1 MRKTIKHIGYGLT
14 GVLLLSGCM
23 PRIPAP
29 PVAEQNTTVHRVMWE
44 DTSTV
49 ERNYSLKPEP
59 YSLDSKQKDP
69 ELLGPQSTLKK
80 SLASSKMVE
89 APQMEAPQ
97 SDSDSEGRFLARDEE
112 AAPAAA
118 HPAMTRSRCI
128 ELIGQ
133 SDFDKYTRQF
143 GSEEAALRKCI
154 ILERVQKR

>member
-1 MRKTIKHIGYGLT
+1 MKKTPKYLLYSLLT
-14 GVLLLSGCM
+14 LVFVTGCM

-29 PVAEQNTTVHRVMWE
+29 QFQEDNKTTVHRTMWE

-59 YSLDSKQKDP
+59 YSLDSKQTDP

-80 SLASSKMVE
+80 NLADSTGTETSDAVST
-89 APQMEAPQ
+89 PQPTE
-97 SDSDSEGRFLARDEE
+97 EFLPRDEQPSS
-112 AAPAAA
+112 PASQ

-133 SDFDKYTRQF
+133 ADYDKYPRQF
-143 GSEEAALRKCI
+143 GSEQAALRKCI
-154 ILERVQKR
+154 ILERVQKH

>member
-1 MRKTIKHIGYGLT
+1 MKKTPKYLLYSLLT
-14 GVLLLSGCM
+14 LVFVTGCM
-23 PRIPAP
+23 PRV
-29 PVAEQNTTVHRVMWE
+29 PVPQLPDRNETAVQRTMWE

-80 SLASSKMVE
+80 NLASSEMVE
-89 APQMEAPQ
+89 SSSLQEPEPKPQFVAKDATEK
-97 SDSDSEGRFLARDEE
+97 
-112 AAPAAA
+112 PAA
-118 HPAMTRSRCI
+118 PAMTRSRCI

-133 SDFDKYTRQF
+133 ADYDKYTRQF
-143 GSEEAALRKCI
+143 GSEQAALRKCI

>member
-1 MRKTIKHIGYGLT
+1 MKKTPKYLLYSLLT
-14 GVLLLSGCM
+14 LVFVTGCM
-23 PRIPAP
+23 PRV
-29 PVAEQNTTVHRVMWE
+29 PVPQLPDRNETAVHRTMWE

-80 SLASSKMVE
+80 NLASSEMVE
-89 APQMEAPQ
+89 SPTLQRPEPQPE
-97 SDSDSEGRFLARDEE
+97 STLAAQAEK
-112 AAPAAA
+112 PAASV
-118 HPAMTRSRCI
+118 MTRSRCI

-133 SDFDKYTRQF
+133 ADYDKYTRQF
-143 GSEEAALRKCI
+143 GSEQAALRKCI